1 VKNLLKRRSLI
12 FFVSVSTL
20 GGIVFAIVVSSI
32 IARIFN
38 ISLDKL
44 PGTFLMI
51 FCGSIGGFA
60 AIVVNRL
67 LLKPISVLSKK
78 MSEVS
83 SGNFEVRLDEKSAK
97 ITEIEE
103 IYTSFNLMAAE
114 LGATE
119 TIQSDFV
126 SNVSHEIKTPLSAIE
141 GYATLLQDS
150 GCTEEEKEQYIEKIL
165 FNTRRLS
172 ELVGN
177 ILLLSKIENRSI
189 EPMPTSFRLDEQIRQ
204 SIMLYESGWT
214 EKNIE
219 LDVDM
224 DEITYSCDKGL
235 LVHVWNNLISNA
247 IKFSPVGGT
256 IRIRLEENN
265 NIIRFIIDDEGH
277 GISPNAQKHI
287 FDKFYQEDSSHKQ
300 DGNGLGLALVSRI
313 LDTMRGE
320 VTTENLTPRGC
331 RFTVTLPIHR
341 Q

>member
-1 VKNLLKRRSLI
+1 MKNLLKRRSLI
-12 FFVSVSTL
+12 FYVSLSSL

-32 IARIFN
+32 IARIFH

-60 AIVVNRL
+60 AIVINRL

-83 SGNFEVRLDEKSAK
+83 SGDFEVRIDEKKAVV
-97 ITEIEE
+97 TEIEE
-103 IYTSFNLMAAE
+103 IYTSFNLMTAE
-114 LGATE
+114 LGVTE

-141 GYATLLQDS
+141 GYAMLLQDS
-150 GCTEEEKEQYIEKIL
+150 SCTEEEKEQYIEKIL

-189 EPMPTSFRLDEQIRQ
+189 EPMPSTFRLDEQIRQ
-204 SIMLYESGWT
+204 SIMLYESKWT
-214 EKNIE
+214 EKGIE
-219 LDVDM
+219 LEVDLE
-224 DEITYSCDKGL
+224 EITYSCDKGL

-247 IKFSPVGGT
+247 VKFNPVGGT
-256 IRIRLEENN
+256 VKIRLEKMDEK
-265 NIIRFIIDDEGH
+265 IIFVIEDEGP
-277 GISPNAQKHI
+277 GISPDAQKHI

-300 DGNGLGLALVSRI
+300 DGNGLGLALVRRI
-313 LDTMRGE
+313 LDNMRGD
-320 VTTENLTPRGC
+320 VKTENLTPKGC
-331 RFTVTLPIHR
+331 RFTVTLPAHR
-341 Q
+341 